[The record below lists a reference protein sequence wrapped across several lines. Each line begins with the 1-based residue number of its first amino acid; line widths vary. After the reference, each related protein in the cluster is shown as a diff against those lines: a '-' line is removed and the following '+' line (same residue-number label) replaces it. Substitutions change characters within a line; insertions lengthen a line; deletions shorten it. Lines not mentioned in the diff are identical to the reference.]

1 MDLRISREHQARLD
15 LVEGLKVFIA
25 GQMMPSLRQEFES
38 WCAAENPSESQL
50 RDSRFMQE
58 KLGSDPLYQAS
69 RGLQRLSQEAM
80 WQEVIYGLDQRKAE
94 IEQQLDSDY
103 PAAGS
108 LALDADLVMP
118 DYYDNTEFHLQP
130 GNFHKNTIAGPIYEV
145 GVATYTMHRYGKAG
159 DEMGQALVGVLPD
172 KPYQRVLYMGCGPAY
187 KGYPIIDALPE
198 AEHWGIDLAAP
209 MLKYARHRAAEHGK
223 PMHFSQ
229 MNAEDMRFPDGHF
242 DLVYCMLLLHEVPT
256 EAVVNIVNEAARVL
270 APGGVLANLELPSYA
285 SLDPLS
291 AFLMDWDTEH
301 NGEPFWR
308 DYHEM
313 DLLQTYRQAGLEAEM
328 TEAHS
333 EWGGAKGNY
342 MGKFRYHVTMGRKPE
357 QQG

>member
-1 MDLRISREHQARLD
+1 MDLRLSRERQARLD
-15 LVEGLKVFIA
+15 LVEGLKVYIA
-25 GQMMPSLRQEFES
+25 GQIMPSLRQEFEN
-38 WCAAENPSESQL
+38 WCDAENPNETRL
-50 RDSRFMQE
+50 RDSKFMQ
-58 KLGSDPLYQAS
+58 KKFGPDPLYQTS

-80 WQEVIYGLDQRKAE
+80 WREVIFGLDERKTE
-94 IEQQLDSDY
+94 IEKQLDSDY
-103 PAAGS
+103 QDPGS
-108 LALDADLVMP
+108 LTLNSNLPMP
-118 DYYDNTEFHLQP
+118 DYYENNEFHLQP

-159 DEMGQALVGVLPD
+159 DEMGRALVSVLPD
-172 KPYQRVLYMGCGPAY
+172 QPFKRVLYMGCGPAY
-187 KGYPIIDALPE
+187 KSYPIMNALPD

-209 MLKYARHRAAEHGK
+209 MLKYARHRAVENGK

-229 MNAEDMRFPDGHF
+229 MNAEDMDFPDGHF
-242 DLVYCMLLLHEVPT
+242 DLVFCMLLLHEVPT
-256 EAVVNIVNEAARVL
+256 KAVTNIVNEAARVL
-270 APGGVLANLELPSYA
+270 APGGVLANLELPSYD

-301 NGEPFWR
+301 NGEPYWR

-313 DLLQTYRQAGLEAEM
+313 DLIQAYQDAGLKAKM

-342 MGKFRYHVTMGRKPE
+342 MGKFRYHVTIGHKP
-357 QQG
+357 